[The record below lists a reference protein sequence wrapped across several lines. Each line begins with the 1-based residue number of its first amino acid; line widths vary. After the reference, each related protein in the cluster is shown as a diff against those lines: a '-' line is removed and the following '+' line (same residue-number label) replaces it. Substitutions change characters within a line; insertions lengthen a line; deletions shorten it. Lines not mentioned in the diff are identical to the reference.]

1 VRFFAALAA
10 WVVRFRLLVI
20 ACWVVALVAA
30 MTALPSLGSE
40 VNSDPSLFLSSGAH
54 SVQAADL
61 GTSLLGAR
69 TASKVTI
76 VAATS
81 GTRLT
86 SADVAAVEREARLA
100 QQVPGVQS
108 VRYVAESPGGDAVQ
122 LTGTVN
128 RDTSDAAGLKPVLA
142 ALQAT
147 FPNAAVPPGLQLHL
161 AGQAATNAANN
172 ASGNK
177 ATNRIGLLSVVLII
191 VLLLIV
197 LRSPLAAVITFVPA
211 VVALLVSERFIAGLG
226 AHGLQISSVTQT
238 LLIVLMLGAGTD
250 YGLFLVYRFREELR
264 AGTGE
269 REAVVRALARVG
281 ESITGSAGTVIL
293 ALLTLLLAGFGLYHD
308 LGVPLALGVA
318 VMLLAGLTLLPALL
332 AVSARAVFPGKTIGP
347 AAGRPGLWGRVAAR
361 AVRRPVA
368 VLCAGV
374 AVFAVLALAA
384 TAYKT
389 ASVDR
394 STTAPAGSD
403 AAAGN
408 AILASDF
415 PQSSASPSDLVLRY
429 AAPVWEHPADLVTAA
444 ASLDKSGLFSGLAGP
459 LDPNGTTLTP
469 AGFTRLHAALG
480 DPRKLPLAEPAAA
493 AGKIP
498 ASSYNAYRATSQY
511 VASDGLTVRFAAGL
525 RAGPQ
530 QSTAAMNA
538 TPAVRAALTAAGTAS
553 GATGNGVAGQA
564 AALYDVSSTAND
576 DMGRI
581 IPVAVLAIAILLGL
595 VLRSLVAPVYLV
607 VTIAASY
614 LAALG
619 VTTFFV
625 ITLGGQG
632 GLVFLLPFLM
642 FVFLLALGEDY
653 NILIMT
659 RIREEART
667 LPLGEAV
674 VRAIGMT
681 GPTVT
686 SAGLILAGTFAVF
699 AAAGG
704 GVMGGQLQS
713 IGLGLALGVLLDTFG
728 VRTLLVPSIVVLL
741 GRWNWWPSRLGKP
754 GGAERGEPASV
765 PRGLRPT
772 LTHNHRTR
780 RQTGVGAGV
789 AARML
794 SLPASSSNP

>member
-1 VRFFAALAA
+1 MRFFEALAA

-20 ACWVVALVAA
+20 AGWVVALVAA
-30 MTALPSLGSE
+30 MVALPSLGSE
-40 VNSDPSLFLSSGAH
+40 VNSDPSLFLSGSAR

-69 TASKVTI
+69 TTSKVTI

-86 SADVAAVEREARLA
+86 SADVAAIEREARLA
-100 QQVPGVQS
+100 QRVTGVQS

-122 LTGTVN
+122 LTATVN
-128 RDTSDAAGLKPVLA
+128 RDTSDVAGLKPVIA
-142 ALQAT
+142 SLQAT
-147 FPNAAVPPGLQLHL
+147 FPNAGAPPGLQLHL

-177 ATNRIGLLSVVLII
+177 ATNRIAILSVVLII

-211 VVALLVSERFIAGLG
+211 VLALLISEKFIAGLG
-226 AHGLQISSVTQT
+226 AHGLQVSSVTQT
-238 LLIVLMLGAGTD
+238 LLTVLMLGAGTD

-264 AGTGE
+264 SGTGE
-269 REAVVRALARVG
+269 QEAVVRALARTG

-293 ALLTLLLAGFGLYHD
+293 ALLTLLLGSFGLYHD
-308 LGVPLALGVA
+308 LGIPLALGVA

-332 AVSARAVFPGKTIGP
+332 AVSARVVFPDRTLGP
-347 AAGRPGLWGRVAAR
+347 AADRPGLWGRVAAR

-368 VLCAGV
+368 VLCAGAV
-374 AVFAVLALAA
+374 VFAVLALAA

-389 ASVDR
+389 ASLDR
-394 STTAPAGSD
+394 SATAPAGSD

-408 AILASDF
+408 AVLASDF
-415 PQSSASPSDLVLRY
+415 PQSSASPSDLVLQY
-429 AAPVWEHPADLVTAA
+429 ATPAWQHPADLATAA
-444 ASLDKSGLFSGLAGP
+444 ASLGKSGLFASLAGP
-459 LDPNGTTLTP
+459 LDPNGTTIAP
-469 AGFTRLHAALG
+469 ADYQRLHATLG
-480 DPRKLPLAEPAAA
+480 DPRNLPLAEPAAA
-493 AGKIP
+493 AGEIP
-498 ASSYNAYRATSQY
+498 ASAYNAYRATAQY
-511 VASDGLTVRFAAGL
+511 VAADGLTVRFAAGL

-538 TPAVRAALTAAGTAS
+538 TPAVRAALTTAAAAS
-553 GATGNGVAGQA
+553 GAAGNGVAGQA
-564 AALYDVSSTAND
+564 AGLYDVSTAANND
-576 DMGRI
+576 MVRI
-581 IPVAVLAIAILLGL
+581 IPVAVLAIAVLLGL

-619 VTTFFV
+619 LTTFLV
-625 ITLGGQG
+625 ITLGGQD
-632 GLVFLLPFLM
+632 GLVFVLPFLM

-659 RIREEART
+659 RIREEARE
-667 LPLGEAV
+667 LPLREAV
-674 VRAIGMT
+674 VRAIAMT

-686 SAGLILAGTFAVF
+686 SAGLILAATFAVL

-728 VRTLLVPSIVVLL
+728 VRTLLVPSIVILL
-741 GRWNWWPSRLGKP
+741 GRWNWWPSPLGRP
-754 GGAERGEPASV
+754 SGAERGEPAPV
-765 PRGLRPT
+765 P
-772 LTHNHRTR
+772 
-780 RQTGVGAGV
+780 
-789 AARML
+789 
-794 SLPASSSNP
+794 

>member
-1 VRFFAALAA
+1 MSFFEALAA
-10 WVVRFRLLVI
+10 WVVRFRLLII
-20 ACWVVALVAA
+20 ASWVAA
-30 MTALPSLGSE
+30 LAAAMVALPSLGSE
-40 VNSDPSLFLSSGAH
+40 VNSDPSLFLSGSARSVEAASLGAP
-54 SVQAADL
+54 
-61 GTSLLGAR
+61 LLGSR
-69 TASKVTI
+69 TTSKVTV

-81 GTRLT
+81 GSRL
-86 SADVAAVEREARLA
+86 SGADVAAIEREARLA

-108 VRYVAESPGGDAVQ
+108 VRYVAESPGGEAVQ
-122 LTGTVN
+122 LAVTVA
-128 RDTSDAAGLKPVLA
+128 RDTSDVAGLKPVIA

-147 FPNAAVPPGLQLHL
+147 FPKAGAPPGLQLHL
-161 AGQAATNAANN
+161 AGPAATNAANN

-177 ATNRIGLLSVVLII
+177 ATGRIGILSVVLII

-211 VVALLVSERFIAGLG
+211 VVALLISEKFIAGLG

-264 AGTGE
+264 AGAGE
-269 REAVVRALARVG
+269 QEAVVRALARVG

-308 LGVPLALGVA
+308 LGIPLALGVA

-332 AVSARAVFPGKTIGP
+332 AVSARAVFPGRTVGL
-347 AAGRPGLWGRVAAR
+347 AADRPGLWGRVAAR
-361 AVRRPVA
+361 AARRPVA

-374 AVFAVLALAA
+374 AIFAVLGLAA

-389 ASVDR
+389 ASLDR

-408 AILASDF
+408 AILTSDF
-415 PQSSASPSDLVLRY
+415 PQSSASPSDLILQYRT
-429 AAPVWEHPADLVTAA
+429 PVWQHPADLATAA
-444 ASLDKSGLFSGLAGP
+444 ETLGKSGLFASLAGP
-459 LDPNGTTLTP
+459 LDPNGSALTP
-469 AGFTRLHAALG
+469 AGYTRLHAALG
-480 DPRKLPLAEPAAA
+480 DPRKLPLTEPAAE

-498 ASSYNAYRATSQY
+498 ASAYNAYRATAQY
-511 VASDGLTVRFAAGL
+511 VAPDGLTVRFGAGL

-530 QSTAAMNA
+530 QSTAAMDA
-538 TPAVRAALTAAGTAS
+538 TPAVRRALTAAAAAS

-564 AALYDVSSTAND
+564 AALYDVSTTANTD
-576 DMGRI
+576 IMRI

-619 VTTFFV
+619 LTTFLV
-625 ITLGGQG
+625 ITLGGQD

-659 RIREEART
+659 RIREEARG
-667 LPLGEAV
+667 LPLREAV

-741 GRWNWWPSRLGKP
+741 GRWNWWPSRLARP
-754 GGAERGEPASV
+754 SSVARGEPPQVAQ
-765 PRGLRPT
+765 RD
-772 LTHNHRTR
+772 
-780 RQTGVGAGV
+780 GA
-789 AARML
+789 R
-794 SLPASSSNP
+794 

>member
-1 VRFFAALAA
+1 MKFFEALAS

-20 ACWVVALVAA
+20 ACWVIALAAA
-30 MTALPSLGSE
+30 MVALPSLGSE
-40 VNSDPSLFLSSGAH
+40 VNSDPSLFLSGSAR
-54 SVQAADL
+54 SVEAASL

-69 TASKVTI
+69 TTSKVTI
-76 VAATS
+76 VAATP

-86 SADVAAVEREARLA
+86 SADIAALQREARLA
-100 QQVPGVQS
+100 QQVAGVQS

-122 LTGTVN
+122 LTATVN
-128 RDTSDAAGLKPVLA
+128 RDTSDAAGLKPVIA

-147 FPNAAVPPGLQLHL
+147 FPRAAPPPGLQLHL

-177 ATNRIGLLSVVLII
+177 ATNRIALLSALLII
-191 VLLLIV
+191 VLLLTV
-197 LRSPLAAVITFVPA
+197 LRSPLAAVITFAPA
-211 VVALLVSERFIAGLG
+211 GVALLVSEKFIAGLG

-293 ALLTLLLAGFGLYHD
+293 ALLTLLFAGFGLYHD

-332 AVSARAVFPGKTIGP
+332 AVSPGVVFPGRTIGP
-347 AAGRPGLWGRVAAR
+347 AADRPGLWSRIAAR

-368 VLCAGV
+368 VLCVGV

-384 TAYKT
+384 TAYKS
-389 ASVDR
+389 ASLDR

-415 PQSSASPSDLVLRY
+415 PQYSASPSDLVLRY
-429 AAPVWEHPADLVTAA
+429 VAPVWEHPADLAAAA
-444 ASLDKSGLFSGLAGP
+444 ASLDKSGLFAGLAGP
-459 LDPNGTTLTP
+459 LDPNGTAIPP
-469 AGFTRLHAALG
+469 ADYAQLHAALG
-480 DPRKLPLAEPAAA
+480 DPRKLPLTEPAAT
-493 AGKIP
+493 AGKVT
-498 ASSYNAYRATSQY
+498 ASAYNAYRATSQY
-511 VASDGLTVRFAAGL
+511 IAPDGLTVRFAAGL

-530 QSTAAMNA
+530 QSTAAMDA
-538 TPAVRAALTAAGTAS
+538 TPAVRTALTAAAATAS
-553 GATGNGVAGQA
+553 AADNGVAGQA

-576 DMGRI
+576 DMVRI
-581 IPVAVLAIAILLGL
+581 IPVAVLAIAVLLGL

-607 VTIAASY
+607 LTIAASY

-619 VTTFFV
+619 LTTFLV
-625 ITLGGQG
+625 ITLGGQD

-659 RIREEART
+659 RIREEARA
-667 LPLGEAV
+667 LPLREAV

-741 GRWNWWPSRLGKP
+741 GRWNWWPSRLGRP
-754 GGAERGEPASV
+754 SSAERGQPAQV
-765 PRGLRPT
+765 PL
-772 LTHNHRTR
+772 
-780 RQTGVGAGV
+780 
-789 AARML
+789 
-794 SLPASSSNP
+794 LP

>member
-1 VRFFAALAA
+1 MRFFESLAA

-20 ACWVVALVAA
+20 ACWLVALVAA
-30 MTALPSLGSE
+30 MVALPALGSE
-40 VNSDPSLFLSSGAH
+40 VNSDPSLFLSGGAR
-54 SVQAADL
+54 SVEAADL

-69 TASKVTI
+69 TTSKVTI
-76 VAATS
+76 VAATA

-86 SADVAAVEREARLA
+86 SADVAAIEREARLA
-100 QQVPGVQS
+100 QQVSGVQS

-122 LTGTVN
+122 LTTTVN
-128 RDTSDAAGLKPVLA
+128 RDASDVAGLKPVIT

-147 FPNAAVPPGLQLHL
+147 FPQAAPPPGLQLHL
-161 AGQAATNAANN
+161 AGQAVTNAANN

-177 ATNRIGLLSVVLII
+177 ATNRVAILSVVLIV

-211 VVALLVSERFIAGLG
+211 VVALLMSEKFIAGLG

-238 LLIVLMLGAGTD
+238 LLTVLLLGAGTD

-264 AGTGE
+264 AGAGE

-332 AVSARAVFPGKTIGP
+332 AVSAGVVFPGRTIGP
-347 AAGRPGLWGRVAAR
+347 AADGPGLWGRVAAR

-389 ASVDR
+389 ASLDR
-394 STTAPAGSD
+394 SATAPAGSD

-429 AAPVWEHPADLVTAA
+429 ATPVWEHPADLATAA
-444 ASLDKSGLFSGLAGP
+444 ASLGKSGLFAGLAGP
-459 LDPNGTTLTP
+459 LDPNGTVIAP
-469 AGFTRLHAALG
+469 AGYAQLHAALG
-480 DPRKLPLAEPAAA
+480 DPRTLPLTEPAATA
-493 AGKIP
+493 RKIP
-498 ASSYNAYRATSQY
+498 ASAYNAYRATSQY

-538 TPAVRAALTAAGTAS
+538 TPAVRTALTAAATAS
-553 GATGNGVAGQA
+553 GASSNGVAGQA
-564 AALYDVSSTAND
+564 AALYDVSSTANN
-576 DMGRI
+576 DMVRI
-581 IPVAVLAIAILLGL
+581 IPVAVLAIAVLLGL

-619 VTTFFV
+619 LTTFLV

-659 RIREEART
+659 RIREEARA
-667 LPLGEAV
+667 LPLHQAV
-674 VRAIGMT
+674 ARAIGLT

-686 SAGLILAGTFAVF
+686 SAGLILAGTFAVV

-704 GVMGGQLQS
+704 GVMGGQIQS
-713 IGLGLALGVLLDTFG
+713 IGLGLALGVLLDTFA

-741 GRWNWWPSRLGKP
+741 GRWNWWPSRLGRP
-754 GGAERGEPASV
+754 SSAERGEPA
-765 PRGLRPT
+765 
-772 LTHNHRTR
+772 
-780 RQTGVGAGV
+780 
-789 AARML
+789 
-794 SLPASSSNP
+794 PAP

>member
-1 VRFFAALAA
+1 MRFFAALAA

-20 ACWVVALVAA
+20 ASWAAALAAA
-30 MTALPSLGSE
+30 MVALPSLGSQ
-40 VNSDPSLFLSSGAH
+40 VNSDPSLFLSGGAR
-54 SVQAADL
+54 SVQAAAL
-61 GTSLLGAR
+61 GAPLLGSRA
-69 TASKVTI
+69 TSKVTI
-76 VAATS
+76 VAATGS
-81 GTRLT
+81 GLT

-100 QQVPGVQS
+100 RQVPGVQS
-108 VRYVAESPGGDAVQ
+108 VRYVAESPGGNAVQ
-122 LTGTVN
+122 LAATVS
-128 RDTSDAAGLKPVLA
+128 RDTSDVAGLKPVITA
-142 ALQAT
+142 IAGT
-147 FPNAAVPPGLQLHL
+147 FPQAGALPGLQLHL

-172 ASGNK
+172 ASANK
-177 ATNRIGLLSVVLII
+177 AMGRIGMLSVVLII
-191 VLLLIV
+191 VLLLVV
-197 LRSPLAAVITFVPA
+197 LRSPVAALITFVPA
-211 VVALLVSERFIAGLG
+211 VVALLVSQRFIAGLG
-226 AHGLQISSVTQT
+226 AHGLQVSSVTQT

-264 AGTGE
+264 AGTTP
-269 REAVVRALARVG
+269 RQAVERALARVG

-308 LGVPLALGVA
+308 LAVPLALGVA

-332 AVSARAVFPGKTIGP
+332 AVSASVVFPGRT
-347 AAGRPGLWGRVAAR
+347 AGTAPGTRSADHPGLWGRVAAR

-374 AVFAVLALAA
+374 AIFAALALAA
-384 TAYKT
+384 TADKT
-389 ASVDR
+389 ASLDR
-394 STTAPAGSD
+394 SAAAPAGSD

-429 AAPVWEHPADLVTAA
+429 AAPVWEHPADLTAA
-444 ASLDKSGLFSGLAGP
+444 AAVLGKSGLFAGAVLAGP

-469 AGFTRLHAALG
+469 AGYTGLHAALG
-480 DPRKLPLAEPAAA
+480 DPRQLPLTEPAAA

-498 ASSYNAYRATSQY
+498 ASLYNAYRAIAQY

-538 TPAVRAALTAAGTAS
+538 TPAVRAALTAAATAS
-553 GATGNGVAGQA
+553 GAAGDGVAGQA
-564 AALYDVSSTAND
+564 AALYDVSTTAD
-576 DMGRI
+576 SDMVRI
-581 IPVAVLAIAILLGL
+581 IPVAVVAIAILLGL

-607 VTIAASY
+607 ATIAASY

-619 VTTFFV
+619 LTTFLV
-625 ITLGGQG
+625 ITLGGQD

-667 LPLGEAV
+667 LPLREAV

-686 SAGLILAGTFAVF
+686 SAGLILAGTFGVF

-704 GVMGGQLQS
+704 GVMDGQLQS

-741 GRWNWWPSRLGKP
+741 GRWNWWPSRLAKSP
-754 GGAERGEPASV
+754 EPRSHLPA
-765 PRGLRPT
+765 
-772 LTHNHRTR
+772 
-780 RQTGVGAGV
+780 
-789 AARML
+789 AARH
-794 SLPASSSNP
+794 